1 MCAKRYIKKLEGTIS
16 TSTIVRGGEEWNLIA
31 ERESYD
37 MMLYYYA
44 LELFAKQASTIFQ
57 RPYVD
62 SNGKII
68 DFAARRKKEKE
79 MFRKNSWSNLFNLL
93 TSQQLPMMY

>member
-1 MCAKRYIKKLEGTIS
+1 
-16 TSTIVRGGEEWNLIA
+16 
-31 ERESYD
+31 

-79 MFRKNSWSNLFNLL
+79 MFRKNLL
-93 TSQQLPMMY
+93 EQLVQFVDEPAATDDVLNVWIDDSIERNDKL

>member
-1 MCAKRYIKKLEGTIS
+1 
-16 TSTIVRGGEEWNLIA
+16 
-31 ERESYD
+31 

-79 MFRKNSWSNLFNLL
+79 MFRKNLLEQLVQFVDKPAATMRNKSLELKGMTNYNL
-93 TSQQLPMMY
+93 